1 MCQRV
6 SHLIRWGVGGR
17 NIALFFLVLGITL
30 AALPQVET
38 TTPLDDQLKM
48 KQKQLYA
55 QAHSYIEES
64 PTKLKK
70 TVRELKGL
78 ESAPGQDSLLDLLS
92 KIGAEADELLRRM
105 PDLISE
111 ERVTERIVEVAE
123 TAAAAC
129 TGINCSFTNNSATNT
144 MKFNY
149 LILRHAGEQQR
160 FLFEEY
166 RSGHNGKALPPSSE
180 SIRFR
185 GFVAT
190 WVIFSSSNQVESR
203 FRYLGQQQMN
213 GHKTFVIG
221 FAQIPGSVESP
232 GKIVS
237 HDGDIPMLLQGIA
250 WIDQSDFR
258 IVRLRT
264 DLLVPRPE
272 VGLQRQTANIE
283 FGPVQIVA
291 TTTMDLWLPYAVE
304 IEMESP
310 NNLVLEQHKYSG
322 YRLYQVKTEMLSP
335 KN

>member
-129 TGINCSFTNNSATNT
+129 TG
-144 MKFNY
+144 
-149 LILRHAGEQQR
+149 
-160 FLFEEY
+160 
-166 RSGHNGKALPPSSE
+166 
-180 SIRFR
+180 
-185 GFVAT
+185 
-190 WVIFSSSNQVESR
+190 
-203 FRYLGQQQMN
+203 
-213 GHKTFVIG
+213 HK
-221 FAQIPGSVESP
+221 
-232 GKIVS
+232 
-237 HDGDIPMLLQGIA
+237 
-250 WIDQSDFR
+250 
-258 IVRLRT
+258 
-264 DLLVPRPE
+264 LLV
-272 VGLQRQTANIE
+272 
-283 FGPVQIVA
+283 
-291 TTTMDLWLPYAVE
+291 Y
-304 IEMESP
+304 
-310 NNLVLEQHKYSG
+310 K
-322 YRLYQVKTEMLSP
+322 
-335 KN
+335 